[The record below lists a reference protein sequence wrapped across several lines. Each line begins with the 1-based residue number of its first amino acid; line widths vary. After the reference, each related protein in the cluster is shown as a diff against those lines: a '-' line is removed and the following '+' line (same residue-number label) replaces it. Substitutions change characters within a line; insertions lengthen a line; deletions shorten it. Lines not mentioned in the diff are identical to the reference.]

1 MNKRMESAVK
11 IAQTDL
17 DMDFII
23 RREIEYQKKL
33 KKTEIPTSIESI
45 IILNIIYSVHLTVY
59 FVFMEKGPYRQ
70 ETITHSTKIA
80 ASVVIL

>member
-45 IILNIIYSVHLTVY
+45 IILNIIYLVHLTVY
-59 FVFMEKGPYRQ
+59 FVFMEKAPEQTRH
-70 ETITHSTKIA
+70 IMRCDLI
-80 ASVVIL
+80 

>member
-45 IILNIIYSVHLTVY
+45 IILKIIYSVHLTVY
-59 FVFMEKGPYRQ
+59 FIFMEKAPEQPRH
-70 ETITHSTKIA
+70 IMRCDLI
-80 ASVVIL
+80 